1 MCELRIQCPQM
12 WRLSNWAVIS
22 EQFRTLIGS
31 FSKLTCLFQNFS
43 IEKGV
48 FLGGHDEVVS
58 LVLVVDDV
66 LQGDAQLVVQVVEEV
81 LQKKT
86 RYGFGVWPY

>member
-1 MCELRIQCPQM
+1 M
-12 WRLSNWAVIS
+12 
-22 EQFRTLIGS
+22 
-31 FSKLTCLFQNFS
+31 
-43 IEKGV
+43 

-81 LQKKT
+81 LQKK
-86 RYGFGVWPY
+86 RYGFGLWPY

>member
-1 MCELRIQCPQM
+1 M
-12 WRLSNWAVIS
+12 
-22 EQFRTLIGS
+22 
-31 FSKLTCLFQNFS
+31 
-43 IEKGV
+43 

-81 LQKKT
+81 LQKK
-86 RYGFGVWPY
+86 VWFRVNYWP